1 MFFRPVR
8 NRSPRLGG
16 FACALLWLLLASL
29 AGCSRSPPEAR
40 LRERIMTMQEAL
52 EARRPADFVAGIAED
67 FTGESDL
74 DRDGVRKLL
83 RLQLLRN
90 AQVGASL
97 GPLQI
102 ELHGERATVSFTAV
116 LTGGTG
122 SLLPTSA
129 QAWKVSS
136 GWRDGPDGWQVIQ
149 ARWEPVL

>member
-1 MFFRPVR
+1 
-8 NRSPRLGG
+8 
-16 FACALLWLLLASL
+16 
-29 AGCSRSPPEAR
+29 
-40 LRERIMTMQEAL
+40 MTMQEAL